1 MSYVMSDKL
10 YGLSDITYCDYFATT
25 PIDPRVLASYTER
38 LANDFANPASVD
50 HDAGAAAA
58 LLVKNS
64 RARIA
69 DLIGCAPAEITFTSG
84 ATESITLFLQGF
96 AAAQTKLLKRKL
108 KILASPVEHA
118 AILEN
123 LRALVR
129 RDAVELSLLNVD
141 CLGRV
146 DLHEIEHH
154 CQGGIDL
161 VCVMAV
167 GNEIGNVYPYQ
178 HIAEIAV
185 AHDTLYFCDA
195 TQAIGKI
202 AFSLENLPNTVV
214 VFSGHKFYAPK
225 GIGALVAARDILLA
239 PLFYGGGQERGLRPG
254 TTNAPL
260 VATLA
265 QALDYAVAE
274 QASDAL
280 RIGAFRDTLQARLQ
294 SHYPQMVVNG
304 DTAHR
309 VAGALHISLPSIDNK
324 EFITRFRDRLAL
336 STGAACSSGSERPSH
351 VLRAMH
357 LPDALIAGALR
368 ISLGRFTTE
377 SEVETA
383 AVMLCS
389 R

>member
-1 MSYVMSDKL
+1 MKKPVWLVVNFIDNLQLEAEASEFFELGFSE
-10 YGLSDITYCDYFATT
+10 TYFVSALNHRNVGSLRQEIQSHFATGK
-25 PIDPRVLASYTER
+25 DR
-38 LANDFANPASVD
+38 
-50 HDAGAAAA
+50 A
-58 LLVKNS
+58 L
-64 RARIA
+64 I
-69 DLIGCAPAEITFTSG
+69 
-84 ATESITLFLQGF
+84 
-96 AAAQTKLLKRKL
+96 
-108 KILASPVEHA
+108 SPV
-118 AILEN
+118 
-123 LRALVR
+123 
-129 RDAVELSLLNVD
+129 
-141 CLGRV
+141 
-146 DLHEIEHH
+146 
-154 CQGGIDL
+154 
-161 VCVMAV
+161 
-167 GNEIGNVYPYQ
+167 
-178 HIAEIAV
+178 
-185 AHDTLYFCDA
+185 
-195 TQAIGKI
+195 
-202 AFSLENLPNTVV
+202 
-214 VFSGHKFYAPK
+214 
-225 GIGALVAARDILLA
+225 
-239 PLFYGGGQERGLRPG
+239 PG